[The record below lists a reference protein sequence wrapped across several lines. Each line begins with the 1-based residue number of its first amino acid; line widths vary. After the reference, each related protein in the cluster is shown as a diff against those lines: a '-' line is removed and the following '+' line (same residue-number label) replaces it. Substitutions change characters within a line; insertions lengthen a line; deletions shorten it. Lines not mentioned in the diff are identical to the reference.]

1 MNKFTNDST
10 ILSLQ
15 HKLGEARTNTRA
27 AEKMGCSDNLIC
39 ELMDEEDEIISQ
51 LLKLGCHRRDC

>member
-1 MNKFTNDST
+1 MNKFTNDSN

-15 HKLGEARTNTRA
+15 HKLADARANTRE
-27 AEKMGCSDNLIC
+27 AENTGCSDTLIC
-39 ELMDEEDEIISQ
+39 ELMDAEDEITSQ

>member
-1 MNKFTNDST
+1 MNKFTNDSN

-15 HKLGEARTNTRA
+15 HKLGDARANTRE
-27 AEKMGCSDNLIC
+27 AENTDCSQELIC
-39 ELMDEEDEIISQ
+39 ELMDAEDEIISQ

>member
-15 HKLGEARTNTRA
+15 NKLTLAKSETRDAENT
-27 AEKMGCSDNLIC
+27 GCSDDLIC
-39 ELMDEEDEIISQ
+39 ELMDAEDIIVAE

>member
-15 HKLGEARTNTRA
+15 HKLEDARANTRD

-39 ELMDEEDEIISQ
+39 GLMDEEDKIISQ

>member
-15 HKLGEARTNTRA
+15 HKLEDARANTRD

-39 ELMDEEDEIISQ
+39 
-51 LLKLGCHRRDC
+51 KLIDG

>member
-1 MNKFTNDST
+1 MNKFSNDSN

-15 HKLGEARTNTRA
+15 HKLAAARANTRE
-27 AEKMGCSDNLIC
+27 AEKLECSDTLIC
-39 ELMDEEDEIISQ
+39 ELMDTEDEIISQ

>member
-1 MNKFTNDST
+1 MNKFTNDSL

-15 HKLGEARTNTRA
+15 HKLEEARDNTRD
-27 AEKMGCSDNLIC
+27 AEKMNCSDNLIC